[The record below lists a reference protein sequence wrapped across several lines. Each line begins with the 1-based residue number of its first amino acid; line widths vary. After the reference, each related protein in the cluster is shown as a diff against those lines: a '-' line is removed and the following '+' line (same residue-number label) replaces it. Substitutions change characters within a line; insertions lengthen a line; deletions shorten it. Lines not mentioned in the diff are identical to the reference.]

1 MGSDSFDNPIF
12 NICVKLFRS
21 EDRQAYFAY
30 KNQTGFVN
38 FKKKKKKK
46 KLLNVKNTKQNFLP
60 IMLLIV
66 LTESLVYQI
75 FVEFC

>member
-1 MGSDSFDNPIF
+1 MIGSDSFDNPIF

-30 KNQTGFVN
+30 NNQTGFVN

-46 KLLNVKNTKQNFLP
+46 FPMEIARDSIAISYNKVCYQTLSSKSLL
-60 IMLLIV
+60 
-66 LTESLVYQI
+66 E
-75 FVEFC
+75 C